1 MVMRIL
7 ILAAVAIYVVFWVRA
22 MIDIVRRHDLTGGAK
37 AGWLIALLVLPF
49 IGLLIYIMVRPPRPA
64 GQR

>member
-22 MIDIVRRHDLTGGAK
+22 IIDIVRRRDLTTSAK
-37 AGWLIALLVLPF
+37 AAWMIFLLILPF
-49 IGLLIYIMVRPPRPA
+49 ISLMIYLMVRPPRVA

>member
-7 ILAAVAIYVVFWVRA
+7 IIAAVAIYVVFWVRA
-22 MIDIVRRHDLTGGAK
+22 TIDIVRRHDLTGGGK
-37 AGWLIALLVLPF
+37 AAWLIGLLVFPF
-49 IGLLIYIMVRPPRPA
+49 IGLMIYLMVRPPRPA

>member
-22 MIDIVRRHDLTGGAK
+22 IIDIARRRDLTTSAK
-37 AGWLIALLVLPF
+37 AAWMIFLLILPF
-49 IGLLIYIMVRPPRPA
+49 ISLLIYLMVRPPRVA

>member
-22 MIDIVRRHDLTGGAK
+22 MIDIVRRRDLTGGGK
-37 AGWLIALLVLPF
+37 AAWLIGLLILPF
-49 IGLLIYIMVRPPRPA
+49 IGLMIYLMVRPPRPA